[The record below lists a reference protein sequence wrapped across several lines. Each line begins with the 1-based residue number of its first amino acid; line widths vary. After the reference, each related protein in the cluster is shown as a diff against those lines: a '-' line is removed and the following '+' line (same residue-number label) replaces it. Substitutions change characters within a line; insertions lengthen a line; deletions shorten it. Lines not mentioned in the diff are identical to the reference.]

1 MKKNDLLHLR
11 DTLET
16 EISKI
21 KNFEFN
27 RSYQVTDMVYLQ
39 PASVQKIVDGRF
51 VGNSVWEDQT
61 MDVITLMPS
70 EIDLDSLIFLFSET
84 IEKNL

>member
-11 DTLET
+11 DTLEK

-21 KNFEFN
+21 ENFEFN
-27 RSYQVTDMVYLQ
+27 RSYQVIDIVYLQ
-39 PASVQKIVDGRF
+39 YANVHKIVDGMF

-61 MDVITLMPS
+61 MDVISLAPS
-70 EIDLDSLIFLFSET
+70 EIDLDSLIFLYSET
-84 IEKNL
+84 L

>member
-11 DTLET
+11 DNLET

-21 KNFEFN
+21 KNFNFK

-39 PASVQKIVDGRF
+39 PASVHKIVDGRF

-61 MDVITLMPS
+61 MDVITLAPS
-70 EIDLDSLIFLFSET
+70 EIDLDSLIFLYSET
-84 IEKNL
+84 L

>member
-11 DTLET
+11 DTLEK

-21 KNFEFN
+21 ENFEFN
-27 RSYQVTDMVYLQ
+27 RSYQVIDIVYLQ
-39 PASVQKIVDGRF
+39 YATVHKIVDGMF

-61 MDVITLMPS
+61 MDVISLAPS
-70 EIDLDSLIFLFSET
+70 EIDLDSLIFLYEET
-84 IEKNL
+84 L

>member
-21 KNFEFN
+21 KNFNFKK
-27 RSYQVTDMVYLQ
+27 SYQVTDMVYLQ
-39 PASVQKIVDGRF
+39 PASVHKIVDGMF

-70 EIDLDSLIFLFSET
+70 EIDLDSLIFLYSET
-84 IEKNL
+84 IKEN